1 MNECF
6 YRKEGKELLL
16 SSINLERQLRLPNSN
31 P

>member
-6 YRKEGKELLL
+6 YRKEGKELLF
-16 SSINLERQLRLPNSN
+16 SMKMEWQLRLPNRN